1 MPYNEQLATRLRK
14 ALDGQPALE
23 EKKMMGGL
31 TFMVDG
37 KMCLG
42 VMKDELMCRIDPTE
56 YAEALQRK
64 GCHEMA
70 FGGRPLKS
78 FVLIAAADI
87 QAAADFN
94 YWIRRALAYNKI
106 APAAK
111 PKK

>member
-1 MPYNEQLATRLRK
+1 MPYNEQLAIRIRK
-14 ALDGQPALE
+14 ALAGQPALE

-37 KMCLG
+37 KMCVG
-42 VMKDELMCRIDPTE
+42 IMKDELMCRIDPME

-70 FGGRPLKS
+70 FTGRPLKG
-78 FVLIAAADI
+78 FVLIAAEGM

-94 YWIRRALAYNKI
+94 YWIRRALAYNKVV
-106 APAAK
+106 PAAK
-111 PKK
+111 RKK

>member
-14 ALDGQPALE
+14 ALAGQPALE

-56 YAEALQRK
+56 YIEALQRK